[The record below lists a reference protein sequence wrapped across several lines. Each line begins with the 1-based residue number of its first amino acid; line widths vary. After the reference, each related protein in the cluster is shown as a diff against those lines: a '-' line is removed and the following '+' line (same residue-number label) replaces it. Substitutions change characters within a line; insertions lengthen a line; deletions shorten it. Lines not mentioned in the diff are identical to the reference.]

1 MMMVKRL
8 AIFLILIF
16 LPLKI
21 HAGPLPE
28 DQDRPIDCLTK
39 NIYWE
44 AKNQSFT
51 GQLAVALVVLNRVT
65 NSNFPSTVC
74 KVIYEGPRY
83 ESWKTKVLPHLVKE
97 ARQYYPRRDRCQFSW
112 FCDGRSDVPRDSSS
126 LSRAHRIAWLVLNGH
141 VFDFTLGATYY
152 HADYVNPPWSK
163 HKLRLVQIDDHIFYK
178 NK

>member
-16 LPLKI
+16 LPLKA
-21 HAGPLPE
+21 HAGTLPE

-83 ESWKTKVLPHLVKE
+83 ESWKTKVLPHLV
-97 ARQYYPRRDRCQFSW
+97 
-112 FCDGRSDVPRDSSS
+112 
-126 LSRAHRIAWLVLNGH
+126 
-141 VFDFTLGATYY
+141 
-152 HADYVNPPWSK
+152 
-163 HKLRLVQIDDHIFYK
+163 
-178 NK
+178 